1 MSDVV
6 IQSLVNLVPV
16 AALVLGLY
24 YFLTKQMNTME
35 NRLREDSRES
45 ENRLRAETAV
55 VAQSVETAK
64 SELRT
69 EIVSVEERLR
79 SEIKVVA
86 ESVETA
92 KSELRAEIVSAE
104 ERLRSE
110 IKVVAESVETAKSEL
125 RAEIA
130 ALAKSVEKGDADLS
144 HRMDRTDDKISRL
157 IQDVG
162 VVQGAVLGVS
172 VEAVPREQ
180 PAGTN

>member
-6 IQSLVNLVPV
+6 IQSLVNIVPV

-24 YFLTKQMNTME
+24 YFLTKQMNAME
-35 NRLREDSRES
+35 NRLREDARDL
-45 ENRLRAETAV
+45 ENRLREDMRESEDRLRDEIKAV
-55 VAQSVETAK
+55 AKSVETAK

-69 EIVSVEERLR
+69 EI
-79 SEIKVVA
+79 
-86 ESVETA
+86 
-92 KSELRAEIVSAE
+92 
-104 ERLRSE
+104 
-110 IKVVAESVETAKSEL
+110 
-125 RAEIA
+125 A
-130 ALAKSVEKGDADLS
+130 ALARSVERGDSDLS
-144 HRMDRTDDKISRL
+144 HRMDRNDDKISRL